1 MTDQIITKKDAID
14 RMRDGLPCE
23 TCWPAQHPTMWM
35 NTRWQDFEGVGTT
48 FRKPPEPRRE
58 ARTFWVT
65 ANGLAITYQQWPS
78 DVQVREVLPDEV
90 AVRRMTE
97 AEVKAITMPLRT
109 VYGWTYLTDAA
120 VAFAGTLGLLKK
132 DALVEQQT
140 TGHCPNNRAKGGCQL
155 HNLQC
160 GYPDC
165 DRKPKS

>member
-78 DVQVREVLPDEV
+78 DVQVREVLPDE
-90 AVRRMTE
+90 E
-97 AEVKAITMPLRT
+97 
-109 VYGWTYLTDAA
+109 
-120 VAFAGTLGLLKK
+120 
-132 DALVEQQT
+132 
-140 TGHCPNNRAKGGCQL
+140 
-155 HNLQC
+155 
-160 GYPDC
+160 
-165 DRKPKS
+165 